1 LGRGGVTMTEK
12 EMRIMQLRTELD
24 ALKQRIVMDEEGIKR
39 DQQAVWE
46 KRWRVDEIEMELS
59 ELRGGI

>member
-1 LGRGGVTMTEK
+1 MTEK